1 MLAALDLED
10 ELAHE
15 RLMVLLAEHLVALR
29 EVVAFLHLQAF
40 ERLDELHRVV
50 AAAEARFLHADL
62 YGIHRFIIRL
72 HVAVGRWTSGIDHLE
87 ADTCLFQELLVR
99 GRVERT
105 FENRKVAIDAD
116 EALDFVAERRQIGRF
131 RDGAVS
137 GPLVLPGQ
145 TEIVDL
151 VADGDPIRRED
162 AQEAIKVPS
171 DLGEERR
178 HVGGAQRN
186 AGRTGALAACF
197 PDLVHKGIPRR
208 LAPRVVSKNDV
219 PFLTH
224 LADEMGSERD
234 GLRRGVVGRPEAVA
248 IAFAGGQRGVEA
260 HTDHVDDL
268 GVFPDRHARKAYV
281 GEEAA
286 DLHVNLVLD
295 DELFRLTAANI
306 GLRLIVS
313 DQELNRP
320 AVDDAG
326 FIDSVRGHLHADER
340 GLAAHGSS
348 TGKRLYRADL
358 IRLGLAKSGSPRR
371 RHQYGCAQ
379 HAATP
384 SDQAA

>member
-50 AAAEARFLHADL
+50 AAAEARFLHAEL

-116 EALDFVAERRQIGRF
+116 EALDFVAERGQIGGF

-151 VADGDPIRRED
+151 VADSDPIRRED

-178 HVGGAQRN
+178 HVCGAKPN
-186 AGRTGALAACF
+186 GRRSD
-197 PDLVHKGIPRR
+197 DLTARRTDPVHIGIPRR

-219 PFLTH
+219 AFLTH
-224 LADEMGSERD
+224 VLTRWGAN
-234 GLRRGVVGRPEAVA
+234 ATA
-248 IAFAGGQRGVEA
+248 CAGA
-260 HTDHVDDL
+260 
-268 GVFPDRHARKAYV
+268 
-281 GEEAA
+281 
-286 DLHVNLVLD
+286 
-295 DELFRLTAANI
+295 
-306 GLRLIVS
+306 
-313 DQELNRP
+313 
-320 AVDDAG
+320 
-326 FIDSVRGHLHADER
+326 
-340 GLAAHGSS
+340 
-348 TGKRLYRADL
+348 
-358 IRLGLAKSGSPRR
+358 
-371 RHQYGCAQ
+371 
-379 HAATP
+379 
-384 SDQAA
+384 